1 MNWIDAIGELPL
13 IAIVRGIEPEQAA
26 AVAEALFESGFRIVE
41 VPLNSPRPF
50 ASIETMRKT
59 LKGRAIVGA
68 GTVLTIDQV
77 RDAHAAG
84 AELIVAPNTSASVI
98 RTARDFGLTV
108 LPGFFT
114 PSEAF
119 AALDAGADALKLF
132 PADALGPAGLKGV
145 LAVLPRGT
153 QVFPVGGIEPA
164 TMDRYRSAG
173 AAGFGIGSSL
183 FRPGASVDDVRAAAR
198 AFVQAWRQL
207 PNV

>member
-1 MNWIDAIGELPL
+1 MNWIDAVDELPL
-13 IAIVRGIEPEQAA
+13 IAIVRGIEPAEAA

-50 ASIETMRKT
+50 ASIETMRDT

-84 AELIVAPNTSASVI
+84 AELIVAPNTSPNVI
-98 RTARDFGLTV
+98 RTAREFGQIV

-119 AALDAGADALKLF
+119 TALEAGADGLKLF
-132 PADALGPAGLKGV
+132 PAEALGPAGLKAM

-153 QVFPVGGIEPA
+153 KVFPVGGVEPN
-164 TMDRYRSAG
+164 TMERYRSAG

-183 FRPGASVDDVRAAAR
+183 FRPGKSVDDVRVAAR

-207 PNV
+207 PK